1 MHINSFNNILHLI
14 PKGLQM
20 EVPVLPAAHSD
31 FDVAVVGLAGRMG
44 KQEMLEF
51 KLPDVDGI

>member
-20 EVPVLPAAHSD
+20 EVPVLSTAHSD
-31 FDVAVVGLAGRMG
+31 FDVELSGL
-44 KQEMLEF
+44 LEEWWNR
-51 KLPDVDGI
+51 KC